1 MKIAIF
7 EIEPWER
14 QVFEGLEGEPKLV
27 HEGGHMNAVMAER
40 YADADIISTFI
51 HSKLDGDRRRAV
63 QVRRRRPSGP
73 ADGRAGQD
81 SKARSAYSICA
92 WIKEDG

>member
-51 HSKLDGDRRRAV
+51 HSKLDGDRRPSCSGSTTSTIGTGRWPS
-63 QVRRRRPSGP
+63 RP
-73 ADGRAGQD
+73 RL
-81 SKARSAYSICA
+81 
-92 WIKEDG
+92 